1 MSRLVE
7 VQARRLLWAFAG
19 TRRHWWG
26 GRAARTHLLNAYT
39 LLVPDNEKY
48 YIRTL
53 AACLDRV
60 TDPRLRADV
69 HAFLRQE
76 SLHGIAHQK
85 YWQTLAAH
93 GIDGSAFVKAADWLL
108 YRLAEPLQPRRLR
121 VSIVA
126 AIEHLNAAWA
136 HSFLARDLLHD
147 ADPELRRLFY
157 WHFAEEIEHKAVA
170 HDVLAALYPGYA
182 SRLAGAVI
190 AIPTFYLLMLG
201 GLAHLLW
208 RDGAA
213 RGGHWLQDLGRL
225 FFTQGFLAD
234 NLCEVWR
241 YLRPGFTPWSRDDYA
256 LARAALRDHAP
267 TSPATTASAD
277 ASPARDRTARG

>member
-7 VQARRLLWAFAG
+7 VQARKLQWTFAG

-53 AACLDRV
+53 AACVEQIQDH
-60 TDPRLRADV
+60 RLRGDV

-85 YWQTLAAH
+85 YWHTLAAH

-126 AIEHLNAAWA
+126 AIEHLNAVWA
-136 HSFLARDLLHD
+136 HAFLARDLLRD

-170 HDVLAALYPGYA
+170 HDVLAALYPGYL
-182 SRLAGAVI
+182 SRLAGALI
-190 AIPTFYLLMLG
+190 AIPTFYLLMLS
-201 GLAHLLW
+201 GLVHLLW
-208 RDGAA
+208 RDRAA
-213 RGGHWLQDLGRL
+213 WGGHWLRDLGALL
-225 FFTQGFLAD
+225 FRQRFLGD
-234 NLCEVWR
+234 NLREVWR
-241 YLRPGFTPWSRDDYA
+241 YLRPGFTPWALDDYA
-256 LARAALRDHAP
+256 LARAALREHAAAK
-267 TSPATTASAD
+267 SATTGPD
-277 ASPARDRTARG
+277 AAATPRDVARA